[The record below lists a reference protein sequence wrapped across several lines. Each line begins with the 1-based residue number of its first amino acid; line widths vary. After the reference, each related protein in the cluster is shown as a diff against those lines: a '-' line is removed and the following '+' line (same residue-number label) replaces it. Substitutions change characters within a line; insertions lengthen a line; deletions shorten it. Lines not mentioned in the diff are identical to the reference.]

1 MYIIRCSVVPF
12 RRI

>member
-1 MYIIRCSVVPF
+1 VPF